1 MRIFG
6 EPGRAGVAA
15 RWRAPFYLLVGCLVL
30 GLIAP
35 RLALRVY
42 LTACDEFREGHL
54 AWARWIAGRHGVP
67 MLSSG
72 PAEAGAPT
80 ICLTFD
86 DGPHPRTCTA
96 ILDVLRREHVPAT
109 FFVVGTRSRE
119 HPELL
124 RRMLRE
130 GHEIGNHTWDHQR
143 LTTLEPD
150 EVRWELRGLHD
161 LIVRCTGIWPTLCR
175 PPGGT
180 YDARVLEICR
190 DEGYR
195 VCLWS
200 VNAGDWI
207 TGKTADQIAERVID
221 RVRPGAIV
229 LLHDEKPATP
239 EALPWIIHALRERG
253 YQFLTVSEML
263 PAIPPACPVGM
274 AARLDHG

>member
-15 RWRAPFYLLVGCLVL
+15 RWRAPFYLLTGCLVL

-42 LTACDEFREGHL
+42 LTTCDEFREGHL
-54 AWARWIAGRHGVP
+54 AWARWIAGRHGVLL
-67 MLSSG
+67 LSSG

-150 EVRWELRGLHD
+150 GVRWELRSLHD

-263 PAIPPACPVGM
+263 PAIPPTRPVGM

>member
-6 EPGRAGVAA
+6 DPGRAGVIP
-15 RWRAPFYLLVGCLVL
+15 RWRFAFYLAVSALVL
-30 GLIAP
+30 GLLAP

-42 LTACDEFREGHL
+42 LTACDGVREGHL
-54 AWARWIAGRHGVP
+54 AWARWIAARHGVP
-67 MLSSG
+67 MLICG
-72 PAEAGAPT
+72 CAETSAPT
-80 ICLTFD
+80 VCLTFD

-96 ILDVLRREHVPAT
+96 ILDVLRQEHVRAT
-109 FFVVGTRSRE
+109 FFVVGTRSRQ

-130 GHEIGNHTWDHQR
+130 GHEIGNHTWDHRR
-143 LTTLEPD
+143 LTTLEP
-150 EVRWELRGLHD
+150 ELVRWELRSLHD
-161 LIVRCTGIWPTLCR
+161 LIVHSTGIWPTLCR

-195 VCLWS
+195 ICLWS

-207 TGKTADQIAERVID
+207 TGKTSDEIAERVID

-253 YQFLTVSEML
+253 YQFLTASEMVPEL
-263 PAIPPACPVGM
+263 PPDRPTGVT
-274 AARLDHG
+274 ARLDRG

>member
-1 MRIFG
+1 MRIFR

-15 RWRAPFYLLVGCLVL
+15 RWRALFYLLVGCLVL

-42 LTACDEFREGHL
+42 LTACDECREGHL
-54 AWARWIAGRHGVP
+54 AWARWIAVRHGVP
-67 MLSSG
+67 VLISG
-72 PAEAGAPT
+72 SGEADAPT
-80 ICLTFD
+80 VCLTFD

-124 RRMLRE
+124 RQMLRE
-130 GHEIGNHTWDHQR
+130 GHEIGNHTWDHRR
-143 LTTLEPD
+143 LTTLEP
-150 EVRWELRGLHD
+150 ERVRWELRGLHD

-195 VCLWS
+195 ICLWS

-207 TGKTADQIAERVID
+207 SGKTADQIAERVID

-263 PAIPPACPVGM
+263 PAIPPARSAGI